1 MVTAPGY
8 RSYDSIASATE
19 VYLSSKSLSGRDL
32 VSGRFTAGNPGGPGN
47 PYARRVAAMRTQLLD
62 AVDSDGIAEVA
73 RAMLAAAKAGDTAAA
88 RLVLSYAVG
97 PPLPAADP
105 DRLDANELEALRS
118 RPNLLDRIALDPLT
132 PEPMS
137 VFREQGD

>member
-1 MVTAPGY
+1 M
-8 RSYDSIASATE
+8 ATHTE
-19 VYLSSKSLSGRDL
+19 RMMPTPNGSLGRDL

-105 DRLDANELEALRS
+105 DRLDASELEALRS
-118 RPNLLDRIALDPLT
+118 QPNMLDRIALDPLT
-132 PEPMS
+132 SEPMS
-137 VFREQGD
+137 LFREEGD

>member
-1 MVTAPGY
+1 MLNGSPPIKYTWNSLKRPRTRAPQ
-8 RSYDSIASATE
+8 
-19 VYLSSKSLSGRDL
+19 K
-32 VSGRFTAGNPGGPGN
+32 
-47 PYARRVAAMRTQLLD
+47 
-62 AVDSDGIAEVA
+62 AVDSEGIAEVA

-137 VFREQGD
+137 VFREEGD

>member
-1 MVTAPGY
+1 MTRRYMKKPRLTPGLL
-8 RSYDSIASATE
+8 RAIP
-19 VYLSSKSLSGRDL
+19 RDHL
-32 VSGRFTAGNPGGPGN
+32 FLNPGGPGN

-73 RAMLAAAKAGDTAAA
+73 RALLAAAKAGDTAAA

-105 DRLDANELEALRS
+105 DRLDSNELEALRS
-118 RPNLLDRIALDPLT
+118 RPNMFDRFALSNLT

-137 VFREQGD
+137 LFRDEVG

>member
-1 MVTAPGY
+1 M
-8 RSYDSIASATE
+8 ATHADRN
-19 VYLSSKSLSGRDL
+19 LPTPNGSLGRDL
-32 VSGRFTAGNPGGPGN
+32 TSGRFTTGNPGGPGN

-73 RAMLAAAKAGDTAAA
+73 RALLAAAKAGDTAAA

-97 PPLPAADP
+97 PPLTAADP

-118 RPNLLDRIALDPLT
+118 RPNMFDRFALSNLT

-137 VFREQGD
+137 LFRDEGI

>member
-1 MVTAPGY
+1 VQEASTTAPY
-8 RSYDSIASATE
+8 
-19 VYLSSKSLSGRDL
+19 
-32 VSGRFTAGNPGGPGN
+32 
-47 PYARRVAAMRTQLLD
+47 
-62 AVDSDGIAEVA
+62 
-73 RAMLAAAKAGDTAAA
+73 AGDTAAA

-137 VFREQGD
+137 LFREEGD

>member
-1 MVTAPGY
+1 
-8 RSYDSIASATE
+8 
-19 VYLSSKSLSGRDL
+19 
-32 VSGRFTAGNPGGPGN
+32 
-47 PYARRVAAMRTQLLD
+47 
-62 AVDSDGIAEVA
+62 
-73 RAMLAAAKAGDTAAA
+73 MLAAAKAGDTAAA

-118 RPNLLDRIALDPLT
+118 RPNMLDRIALDLT

-137 VFREQGD
+137 VFREEGG